1 MMDRAEVLRSI
12 RFELFEYIQKRVMVN
27 FDNFRQMPVSFTFN
41 GRTYR
46 VGELIGRFKTADERP
61 INAYLVQASE
71 EIFFLYFHYYSYDQR
86 FPLHS
91 GSWVLSFR
99 IFNDNELM
107 ALYREDRKMLG
118 NMALKR
124 LVDFHGHLCPDLM
137 IGTKLCEYVQGV
149 LKSVDDP
156 SGGIFIIAENSTSA
170 LDAIQVL
177 LGATLGN
184 QRLYILDFGKH
195 NYSVYFKHD
204 GKAIRLSMKPR
215 GFGHEEEYEHLER
228 KIRRNEATLDDVTKY
243 QAFVDNRILQISGL
257 SPELLF
263 EIKEIEWNDPPV
275 ELASVYHRCSCCS
288 EPVLEGRLIDQN
300 GELYCIPCFT
310 KINGDCVSCSAQ

>member
-1 MMDRAEVLRSI
+1 MMDRTEVLRSI
-12 RFELFEYIQKRVMVN
+12 RYELFEYIQKRVMVD
-27 FDNFRQMPVSFTFN
+27 FDNFRQMPVSFTFD
-41 GRTYR
+41 GKTYR
-46 VGELIGRFKTADERP
+46 VGELIGRFKTAQEQP
-61 INAYLVQASE
+61 INGYLVQANE

-107 ALYREDRKMLG
+107 ALYRGDRKMLG

-137 IGTKLCEYVQGV
+137 IGAKFCEYVQGV
-149 LKSVDDP
+149 LRSLDDP
-156 SGGIFIIAENSTSA
+156 SGGMMFMIAENSTSA

-177 LGATLGN
+177 LGLTIGN

-204 GKAIRLSMKPR
+204 EKAIRLSMKPR
-215 GFGHEEEYEHLER
+215 RFGDEEEYEHLER
-228 KIRRNEATLDDVTKY
+228 KIRSNEATLDDVARY
-243 QAFVDNRILQISGL
+243 QELVDNRILQISDL
-257 SPELLF
+257 TPQKLF
-263 EIKEIEWNDPPV
+263 EVKEIEWNEPPV
-275 ELASVYHRCSCCS
+275 ELAGVYHRCSYCG
-288 EPVLEGRLIDQN
+288 EPVIEGRLIEQN
-300 GELYCIPCFT
+300 GELYCIPCFRSI
-310 KINGDCVSCSAQ
+310 KVDCVC